1 MSVLKCISK
10 VVVALG
16 FCALVPFAQA
26 VTMFSR
32 ACPFGD
38 IPVLL
43 QSPFVLLSYAIGSA
57 PVTKF
62 AGLPFLSAEE
72 KYKHFIL
79 ESFTADYGS
88 AKYFL
93 YAENKAYRYWD
104 ATNRYVYET
113 GFKTDGW
120 TINTLPESV
129 LTDPALTPL
138 FVNRGLGVFANARA
152 GHPEIIQLWSPKKVN
167 AYRDFWVVIGKHY
180 YYDGLKKVVNYF
192 GESRAYDCNFTNWGI
207 GLY

>member
-79 ESFTADYGS
+79 ESFTADYAS
-88 AKYFL
+88 VKYFL
-93 YAENKAYRYWD
+93 YAENKAYRYYES
-104 ATNRYVYET
+104 TNRYVFET
-113 GFKTDGW
+113 GFKTNGW

-129 LTDPALTPL
+129 LTDPAIAPL

-152 GHPEIIQLWSPKKVN
+152 GHPEIIQLWSPKKAN

-180 YYDGLKKVVNYF
+180 YFDATNNLSIYVGQ
-192 GESRAYDCNFTNWGI
+192 SRATDCNLLEWGF
-207 GLY
+207 GFY